1 VSEKVFIRH
10 NCIIVGYT
18 IGSSVMPKRI
28 SEIFGVSED
37 DLKKE
42 GVLHGFINLD
52 SVFYVYPPPSGKYKD
67 FRT

>member
-1 VSEKVFIRH
+1 
-10 NCIIVGYT
+10 
-18 IGSSVMPKRI
+18 MPKRI
-28 SEIFGVSED
+28 SEIFGVYED

-52 SVFYVYPPPSGKYKD
+52 SVFYVDPPPSSGKYKD